1 MLLLGGATAR
11 IGDPS
16 GKNSDREEL
25 GDEAVAA
32 NTGAIRWDEI
42 FLPLSRLIFLTRENL
57 ERVIRHHNNHFWS
70 SDRGVPPD
78 IEIVD
83 NSDW

>member
-1 MLLLGGATAR
+1 MVLLLGGATAR

-32 NTGAIRWDEI
+32 NTGTIRWDEI
-42 FLPLSRLIFLTRENL
+42 FLPP
-57 ERVIRHHNNHFWS
+57 S
-70 SDRGVPPD
+70 SV
-78 IEIVD
+78 
-83 NSDW
+83 NK

>member
-1 MLLLGGATAR
+1 MDGPHLHQVVLLLGGATAR

-25 GDEAVAA
+25 GDETVTA

-42 FLPLSRLIFLTRENL
+42 FLPP
-57 ERVIRHHNNHFWS
+57 S
-70 SDRGVPPD
+70 SV
-78 IEIVD
+78 
-83 NSDW
+83 NK

>member
-1 MLLLGGATAR
+1 MHQVVLLLGGATAR

-25 GDEAVAA
+25 GDETVTA

-42 FLPLSRLIFLTRENL
+42 FLPLSCQ
-57 ERVIRHHNNHFWS
+57 
-70 SDRGVPPD
+70 
-78 IEIVD
+78 
-83 NSDW
+83 

>member
-25 GDEAVAA
+25 GDEAVTA

-42 FLPLSRLIFLTRENL
+42 FLPPSSVNKYFSSGRT
-57 ERVIRHHNNHFWS
+57 WS
-70 SDRGVPPD
+70 
-78 IEIVD
+78 E
-83 NSDW
+83 

>member
-25 GDEAVAA
+25 GDEAVTA
-32 NTGAIRWDEI
+32 NTGTIRWDEI
-42 FLPLSRLIFLTRENL
+42 FLPP
-57 ERVIRHHNNHFWS
+57 S
-70 SDRGVPPD
+70 SV
-78 IEIVD
+78 
-83 NSDW
+83 NK

>member
-25 GDEAVAA
+25 GDEAVTA

-42 FLPLSRLIFLTRENL
+42 FLPPSN
-57 ERVIRHHNNHFWS
+57 VNK
-70 SDRGVPPD
+70 
-78 IEIVD
+78 
-83 NSDW
+83 